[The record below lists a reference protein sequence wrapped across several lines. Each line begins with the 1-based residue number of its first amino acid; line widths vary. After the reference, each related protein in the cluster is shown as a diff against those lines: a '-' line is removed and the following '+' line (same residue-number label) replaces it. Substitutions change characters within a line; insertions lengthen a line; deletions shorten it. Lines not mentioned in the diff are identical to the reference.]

1 MKQLWLTIDTSMGS
15 VGSPPHLGSSIDLYV
30 LNHQRVYIQSLDT
43 KTNMKVNLGRL
54 LYWLLIKVESLNYRD
69 AGLKISINWSL
80 MPLKIGRTTR
90 IPD

>member
-1 MKQLWLTIDTSMGS
+1 MKQLCLTIDTSMGS

-54 LYWLLIKVESLNYRD
+54 LY
-69 AGLKISINWSL
+69 
-80 MPLKIGRTTR
+80 
-90 IPD
+90 

>member
-43 KTNMKVNLGRL
+43 KTNMESIKGDYYTDYL
-54 LYWLLIKVESLNYRD
+54 LKLNHLIIEMQD
-69 AGLKISINWSL
+69 
-80 MPLKIGRTTR
+80 
-90 IPD
+90 